1 MGDTGGDIVSRLA
14 ASSGPSM
21 VIEELGYGCTAS
33 KEYMKEVVGLMP
45 AMDER
50 ELARL
55 VGVLARTHSSLDVAK
70 CGQTLASLAA
80 AVGIAAPSQTATSWN
95 YENAVDA
102 LREASPKLNWSNA
115 MAQLDHEGFGVPDGR
130 AFEAIARMFSRAVK
144 DKEPFPVSAVAGGS
158 CLLYTSPSPRDATL
172 SRMPSS
178 A

>member
-1 MGDTGGDIVSRLA
+1 
-14 ASSGPSM
+14 M

-80 AVGIAAPSQTATSWN
+80 AVGIAAPSAASSAATSWN

-102 LREASPKLNWSNA
+102 LREASPNLNWSNA
-115 MAQLDHEGFGVPDGR
+115 MAALDHEGFSVPDGI

-144 DKEPFPVSAVAGGS
+144 DKEPFPVSAVAGVGVEKRAPRAARVS
-158 CLLYTSPSPRDATL
+158 VPRDRGGAGDVPL
-172 SRMPSS
+172 GVLQ